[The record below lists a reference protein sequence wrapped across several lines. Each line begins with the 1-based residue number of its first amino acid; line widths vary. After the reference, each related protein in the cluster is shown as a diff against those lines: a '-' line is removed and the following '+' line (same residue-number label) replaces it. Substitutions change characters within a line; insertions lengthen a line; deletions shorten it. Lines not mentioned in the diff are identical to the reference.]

1 MRVTWTPGQ
10 LSADTPRVSK
20 VPGLTCWE
28 TAYAPDQD
36 RPAHAHLNTSI
47 NPVLQGALAESCNGR
62 SLTIASGTVF
72 FIPAGQVHANRILG
86 AGARC
91 FEMRLDPRWLQRL
104 EGCSS
109 ALAAPAYL
117 PGGPLSGLALRLC
130 HEARQ
135 TDAASALVMEGLA
148 LELLGEIARCRT
160 PASGRRPPRW
170 LLQARDLLRERFAES
185 LTLEEIAGAVGVHPV
200 HLATAFREQYG
211 RTVGDTVRRLPIE
224 FACRAIA
231 RTQTPL
237 TEIALDA
244 GFANQSHFTRVFKR
258 LTGITPAGYRRAF
271 SSTEV

>member
-1 MRVTWTPGQ
+1 
-10 LSADTPRVSK
+10 VSK

-36 RPAHAHLNTSI
+36 RPAHSHQNTSI
-47 NPVLQGALAESCNGR
+47 NLVLQGALTESCEGR
-62 SLTIASGTVF
+62 SLTITAGTVF
-72 FIPAGQVHANRILG
+72 FIPAGQGHANCILG

-109 ALAAPAYL
+109 ALDAPAYF

-148 LELLGEIARCRT
+148 LELLGEIARRRA
-160 PASGRRPPRW
+160 PAPGRRPPRW
-170 LLQARDLLRERFAES
+170 LQQARELLRERFADN

-200 HLATAFREQYG
+200 HLASVFREQYG
-211 RTVGDTVRRLPIE
+211 CTVGDTVRRLRVE
-224 FACRAIA
+224 YACRAVA
-231 RTQTPL
+231 HSRTSL
-237 TEIALDA
+237 AEIALDA

-258 LTGITPAGYRRAF
+258 LTSITPAGYRRAF